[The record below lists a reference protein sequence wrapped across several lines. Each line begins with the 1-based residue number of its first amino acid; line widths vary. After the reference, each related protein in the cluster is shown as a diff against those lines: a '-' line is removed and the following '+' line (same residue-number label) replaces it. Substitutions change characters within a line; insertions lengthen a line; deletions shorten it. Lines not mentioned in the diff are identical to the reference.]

1 MDAILF
7 VFSGLPGTGKTV
19 LARSL
24 ARTYKAAYF
33 RLDTIEQ
40 GLRELCSITVQGEGY
55 RLTHRIVAD
64 NLQIGNAVVVDCCN
78 PWALTRNE
86 WEVLALE
93 HGAVI
98 INIEVVC
105 SDKAEHRRR
114 AESREA
120 DIPNFDLPT
129 WSEIEARNYQA
140 WDKEIIR
147 IDTAGRDS
155 DVCIEELFEKIAAEI
170 ANLSRAG
177 FQEPT

>member
-1 MDAILF
+1 MDAILLI
-7 VFSGLPGTGKTV
+7 FSGLPGTGKTM

-24 ARTYKAAYF
+24 ARAYKAAYF

-64 NLQIGNAVVVDCCN
+64 NLQVGNAVVVDCCN

-86 WEVLALE
+86 WEALALE
-93 HGAVI
+93 HGGVI

-129 WSEIEARNYQA
+129 WLEIEARNYQA

-147 IDTAGRDS
+147 IDTAGRES
-155 DVCIEELFEKIAAEI
+155 DACVEELIEKIASEI
-170 ANLSRAG
+170 ANLS
-177 FQEPT
+177 QTSVPELT

>member
-1 MDAILF
+1 M
-7 VFSGLPGTGKTV
+7 

-24 ARTYKAAYF
+24 ARTYKAVYF
-33 RLDTIEQ
+33 RIDTIEQ

-78 PWALTRNE
+78 PWALTRDE
-86 WEVLALE
+86 WEALALE
-93 HGAVI
+93 HSSKS

-105 SDKAEHRRR
+105 SDRAEHQRRV
-114 AESREA
+114 ESREA

-129 WSEIEARNYQA
+129 WAEIETRDYQA

-155 DVCIEELFEKIAAEI
+155 DACVEELIEKIAAKI
-170 ANLSRAG
+170 ASLSKASIPETSR
-177 FQEPT
+177 